1 MFIFL
6 TVVIVICSIFF
17 HFPFLTKAG
26 GINKIWFWVLILL
39 EIDNPERRTMA
50 ESLHIDVKQDDD
62 NGSEKADRFA
72 QKVSSLERIFLIANF
87 ILELPS
93 AAFDQLSSVHKP
105 QYALLS
111 MLISFTVL
119 IISIIDLVYKGRK
132 ERVTWMIRGLIP
144 WFYYPYPNSKP
155 FGTFPDIIGLVCAVF
170 QFIFAAISYAFLSQH
185 SDNPIKVS
193 VWPVFFAFGLLSSRL
208 SGNTTQRPTPHL
220 RRVYR
225 VEEFSLAQL
234 AAATN
239 DFSIENTIGIA
250 HPYALYIGK
259 LPDGSEV
266 AVSRRDTGHQ
276 KKKFQE
282 EDSYF
287 ENELTF
293 LSRLHHK
300 HLIRLVGYCEEDN
313 ERILVY
319 EYVKNGSLH
328 DLLHKN
334 NVDKKSSVI
343 NSWKMR
349 IKIAL
354 DAARGIEYL
363 HNYAVPPIIH
373 GDIKSFNILLD
384 VNWAARV
391 CDFGMSMLD
400 AESESNYKPKKA
412 MGTDGYIDPEFY
424 SRNVLTAKSDVYS
437 LGVVLL
443 ELLTGKRAV
452 FKDEDNGGAT
462 SLVDFAVPKIL
473 ANELVKVLD
482 NRIGPP
488 KLVKEAEAVELV
500 AYTALHCVNLE
511 GNNRPSITNIVANLE
526 QASSLCDVRN
536 EGLPIGAE
544 ELHGRSNEEVANSN
558 GTEKHHSEVLERQ
571 Q

>member
-1 MFIFL
+1 
-6 TVVIVICSIFF
+6 
-17 HFPFLTKAG
+17 
-26 GINKIWFWVLILL
+26 
-39 EIDNPERRTMA
+39 MA

-62 NGSEKADRFA
+62 SGSEKADRFA

-105 QYALLS
+105 QYALL
-111 MLISFTVL
+111 T
-119 IISIIDLVYKGRK
+119 
-132 ERVTWMIRGLIP
+132 
-144 WFYYPYPNSKP
+144 
-155 FGTFPDIIGLVCAVF
+155 
-170 QFIFAAISYAFLSQH
+170 ISYAFLSQH

-193 VWPVFFAFGLLSSRL
+193 VWPVFFAFGLLYSRL
-208 SGNTTQRPTPHL
+208 SGNTTQRRTPHV
-220 RRVYR
+220 RRLYR

-239 DFSIENTIGIA
+239 DFSLQNKIGVGRS
-250 HPYALYIGK
+250 YVVYRGK
-259 LPDGSEV
+259 LPDGREV
-266 AVSRRDTGHQ
+266 AVKRGDIGHQ
-276 KKKFQE
+276 RKKFQE
-282 EDSYF
+282 EDSFF
-287 ENELTF
+287 ETELTF

-319 EYVKNGSLH
+319 EYLKNGTLH

-334 NVDKKSSVI
+334 NVDKKT
-343 NSWKMR
+343 
-349 IKIAL
+349 
-354 DAARGIEYL
+354 
-363 HNYAVPPIIH
+363 
-373 GDIKSFNILLD
+373 
-384 VNWAARV
+384 RV
-391 CDFGMSMLD
+391 CYFGMAMLG

-412 MGTDGYIDPEFY
+412 MGTDGYIDPEFH
-424 SRNVLTAKSDVYS
+424 SRNVLTEKSDVYG

-452 FKDEDNGGAT
+452 FKDEDNAGAIT

-482 NRIGPP
+482 NRIDPP

-500 AYTALHCVNLE
+500 ACTALHCVNLE
-511 GNNRPSITNIVANLE
+511 GNNRPSITNVVANLE

-558 GTEKHHSEVLERQ
+558 GTEKHHLEVLERQ